1 MASLWAMPDT
11 ASIKQAGLR
20 KELRLGDLVLA
31 QVLCVVGSSWVG
43 IAAKLGREHVAYWLG
58 GMLLYYV
65 PLAIVVIYLNRTMPL
80 EGGLYQ
86 WAKSGFGEMAGFL
99 TAWNLWVYAVI
110 VTGSI
115 IFTVPTDMAYILGP
129 AAGWIPAS
137 KLATVALTGSVM
149 AGITYVAIRGLNIG
163 KWLHNIGGVGI
174 MAAYAVLLA
183 LPLWALLRG
192 SITHYEPIPWQ
203 PPRPS
208 WFGLAIFG
216 QMTVGALSG
225 FEYIAI
231 LAGECRSA
239 ARTIGQS
246 VVISAPIIALM
257 FILGTSSVLTFVG
270 AQPINVIGPIPQT
283 LRIAFGAAGWV
294 APLAISLIMLR
305 SVASA
310 SLIFTGLTRLPMTAG
325 WDNLV
330 PAWFARLHPRRQTPV
345 NSILF
350 VAVSVMG
357 LIFLSM
363 LGVREQE
370 AYQLLAAASIALYAI
385 TYIVLFALPLFGRRA
400 LRSALPGWVKLA
412 SLGGLVASVISL
424 LIAVYPIV
432 DVTSRWEYAAKIS
445 AVVLVSNLAAVAIY
459 RAGQRRARA
468 SVEPSQP
475 GRNQASTSQT
485 TQTGGAAQ

>member
-1 MASLWAMPDT
+1 MWHHCGTVHDIASREQASLP
-11 ASIKQAGLR
+11 KELGLR
-20 KELRLGDLVLA
+20 DLVMA

-43 IAAKLGREHVAYWLG
+43 VAAKLGRAHVAYWLG

-65 PLAIVVIYLNRTMPL
+65 PLAIVVIYLNRKMPL

-86 WAKSGFGEMAGFL
+86 WAKTGFGEMAGFL

-129 AAGWIPAS
+129 AAAWIPAS
-137 KLATVALTGSVM
+137 KLATLALTGSVM

-163 KWLHNIGGVGI
+163 KWLHNIGSVGI
-174 MAAYAVLLA
+174 MAAYAILMA
-183 LPLWALLRG
+183 LPVWALLRG

-208 WFGLAIFG
+208 LFGLAIFG

-239 ARTIGQS
+239 AQTIGKS

-270 AQPINVIGPIPQT
+270 TQPINVIGPIPQT

-294 APLAISLIMLR
+294 APLAIFLIMMR

-330 PAWFARLHPRRQTPV
+330 PAWFARLHPRLQTPV

-350 VAVSVMG
+350 VTALVMA
-357 LIFLSM
+357 LILLSM
-363 LGVREQE
+363 MGVREQE
-370 AYQLLAAASIALYAI
+370 AYQLLAGASIALYAI
-385 TYIVLFALPLFGRRA
+385 AYVALFALPLLGNRA
-400 LRSALPGWVKLA
+400 LRNALPAWVKVL
-412 SLGGLVASVISL
+412 SLGGL
-424 LIAVYPIV
+424 
-432 DVTSRWEYAAKIS
+432 
-445 AVVLVSNLAAVAIY
+445 
-459 RAGQRRARA
+459 
-468 SVEPSQP
+468 
-475 GRNQASTSQT
+475 
-485 TQTGGAAQ
+485 